1 MRLSMLRASVVA
13 TAAAAALTACAGHG
27 IVPSSQTALD
37 PVTSDVSQMTP
48 DAGLN
53 SVAVTTCAKSP
64 PQYGWI
70 FKGAC
75 TNFVL
80 KPTGTPFKLQAYRD
94 ITVTGSIGAN
104 DVKGTAKIYLADAVD
119 KSDIENFGGKKFLP
133 YKAKGTTFIYA
144 AADNQTTQAIKPK
157 VEKNKPILQYVIT
170 DSHGLPGK
178 TCGAALLTEK
188 SGKFFWSSLP
198 NGSPVKG
205 KTVTITVFAPPP
217 GFELPPKGSPLYFAV
232 NCF

>member
-1 MRLSMLRASVVA
+1 MIRACVVA

-27 IVPSSQTALD
+27 IVPSSQTGLN
-37 PVTSDVSQMTP
+37 PVTSDTSQMTS
-48 DAGLN
+48 DAGQNQL
-53 SVAVTTCAKSP
+53 AVITCAKSP

-75 TNFVL
+75 THFSL
-80 KPTGTPFKLQAYRD
+80 KPTGTSFKLQEYQD
-94 ITVTGSIGAN
+94 ITVRGSIGAN
-104 DVKGTAKIYLADAVD
+104 DVKGSAIIYLADAVD
-119 KSDIENFGGKKFLP
+119 KGDIQNFAGKKFPP
-133 YKAKGTTFIYA
+133 YKAKGTTFVYA
-144 AADNQTTQAIKPK
+144 AADNQTSQAIKPK

-170 DSHGLPGK
+170 DAHGLPGK

-217 GFELPPKGSPLYFAV
+217 GFELAPKGSPLYFAV